1 MSQYWNRIFSFCKL
15 LIMPNKFSLSPENF
29 IAIGCWDKHWKS
41 RQKSCAHMPCFCR
54 PSHILII
61 YVHQILLPCM
71 QAPGAVIQQQLVIQ
85 WNLSIL
91 VTFGA
96 TFLDHIKH
104 VAVLYTNGSYIWTE
118 VCRGRVSRKPL
129 LKLSIAS
136 KAQARVLLFP
146 WAKSSTHIASC

>member
-1 MSQYWNRIFSFCKL
+1 
-15 LIMPNKFSLSPENF
+15 
-29 IAIGCWDKHWKS
+29 
-41 RQKSCAHMPCFCR
+41 
-54 PSHILII
+54 
-61 YVHQILLPCM
+61 M

-146 WAKSSTHIASC
+146 